1 VVIVLDEAAC
11 SILNNKIDGIKD
23 DIRNLND
30 RLDKFDKRIES
41 LDNKFVSVDR
51 FRPVEMIAYAIIS
64 LFGGG
69 LVMAILALVIK
80 K

>member
-1 VVIVLDEAAC
+1 MLDENAC
-11 SILNNKIDGIKD
+11 ALLNNKIDNLAKDIKNLD
-23 DIRNLND
+23 DRID
-30 RLDKFDKRIES
+30 RFEKKMES
-41 LDNKFVSVDR
+41 LDAKYVSIDR

>member
-1 VVIVLDEAAC
+1 MLDESAC
-11 SILNNKIDGIKD
+11 NILNTKIDGIKE
-23 DIRNLND
+23 DIRSLND
-30 RLDKFDKRIES
+30 RLDKFEKRVEN
-41 LDNKFVSVDR
+41 LDSKFVSIDR

-80 K
+80 R

>member
-1 VVIVLDEAAC
+1 MLDENAC
-11 SILNNKIDGIKD
+11 MLLNSKIDGLKD
-23 DIRNLND
+23 DIRSVND
-30 RLDKFDKRIES
+30 RLDKFEKRLEN
-41 LDNKFVSVDR
+41 LDSKFVSIDR

-69 LVMAILALVIK
+69 LVMAILALIVK

>member
-1 VVIVLDEAAC
+1 MLDENAC
-11 SILNNKIDGIKD
+11 LLLNNKIDNLSKDIKS
-23 DIRNLND
+23 LED
-30 RLDKFDKRIES
+30 RIEKFEKKFDNLE
-41 LDNKFVSVDR
+41 NKYVSIDR

-69 LVMAILALVIK
+69 LALAIIALVLK